1 MKRYWKSTKKYLF
14 LTLKMSKAKKYYLIL
29 AKKSKWSYGAFPHS
43 EEGLKEAKRYLK
55 TIQKKTNDELEII
68 EK

>member
-1 MKRYWKSTKKYLF
+1 
-14 LTLKMSKAKKYYLIL
+14 MSKAKKYYLIL

-43 EEGLKEAKRYLK
+43 EEGLKEAKKYLRAV
-55 TIQKKTNDELEII
+55 QKKTGDELEII

>member
-1 MKRYWKSTKKYLF
+1 
-14 LTLKMSKAKKYYLIL
+14 MSKAKKYYLIL

-43 EEGLKEAKRYLK
+43 EEGLKEAKKYLRTAQRK
-55 TIQKKTNDELEII
+55 SGEKLEII